1 MRAITCVRSS
11 RTWQKIEAS
20 AAINIMTQCDDIA
33 QLLGA
38 FQDGEL
44 PAHGM
49 REVARHLAG
58 CKGCEEA
65 AESYSAIGRML
76 RDAAPAPDLEGFA
89 GAVLARLDNLRPS
102 LLTRFGHWLDVRR
115 ERFGVV
121 TAMAFAAAAAAVTI
135 AIATPFAHYMMS
147 AGNRAAQIAARDVHV
162 VAQQAANAPAALAS
176 AAGSEPGVI
185 ISKLETSNPDVAVW
199 SEPTQGTTVIW
210 LPDQQP

>member
-1 MRAITCVRSS
+1 
-11 RTWQKIEAS
+11 
-20 AAINIMTQCDDIA
+20 MTQCDDIA

-44 PAHGM
+44 PPHTM

-58 CKGCEEA
+58 CNRCEQA
-65 AESYSAIGRML
+65 AESYSTIGQML
-76 RDAAPAPDLEGFA
+76 RNAASTPALDGFA
-89 GAVLARLDNLRPS
+89 SAVLARIESVRPS
-102 LLTRFGHWLDVRR
+102 PLTRFGRWLDVRR
-115 ERFGVV
+115 ERFGLV
-121 TAMAFAAAAAAVTI
+121 TAMAFATAAAILTI
-135 AIATPFAHYMMS
+135 VIASPFAHKMID
-147 AGNRAAQIAARDVHV
+147 AGNHAARLAARDAHA

-176 AAGSEPGVI
+176 AAGNEPGAI